1 MIRTPIFINKNLIT
15 ILPVFIC
22 LNLQGR
28 LTFMKVL
35 IASDFFAPTING
47 VVTSILN
54 LQNELEKHGHEVKIL
69 TLRQKESYGYEDC
82 VYAIPSFSA
91 GKFYPGARVM
101 RSLASVEL
109 KELKEWKPDVI
120 HTNNEFSTFLLSQL
134 IAAKLNV
141 PIVHTYHTVYED
153 YIHYFSPSETVGKGL
168 VKRYSKT
175 LLERTDAVIVPTE
188 KVRALLN
195 RYKVGT
201 PVYTVPTGI
210 DLENFAKGD
219 PVKARKNLRTK
230 YGVAE
235 NEFILLSLGRLA
247 KEKNIEEIIRFL
259 KKVDKEVRLMIVG
272 GGPYQNVLENFVLEQ
287 GLKDRVIFS
296 GMVRPEEVPD
306 HYHMADA
313 FVSGSTSE
321 TQGLTY
327 VEALACGLPAIC
339 RKDDAIDEVIINDLN
354 GWQYE
359 TEQEFVDAVTRL
371 IDDPMEWKRMSEGA
385 LTIAQNFSTQAFYEG
400 IIAVYEAA
408 INGPRKPREP
418 IPAKLRQ
425 ILYKSID
432 LTFDD
437 WMYHDHLR
445 L

>member
-1 MIRTPIFINKNLIT
+1 
-15 ILPVFIC
+15 
-22 LNLQGR
+22 
-28 LTFMKVL
+28 MKVL

-54 LQNELEKHGHEVKIL
+54 LQEELEKHGHEVKIL

-91 GKFYPGARVM
+91 GKFYPGARIM
-101 RSLASVEL
+101 RSLASAEL
-109 KELKEWKPDVI
+109 RELKEWKPDVI

-134 IAAKLNV
+134 MATKLKV

-168 VKRYSKT
+168 VKKYSKA

-195 RYKVGT
+195 RYDVET

-210 DLENFAKGD
+210 DLEAFAKGD
-219 PVKARKNLRTK
+219 HAKERKELRK
-230 YGVAE
+230 RYGVRE
-235 NEFILLSLGRLA
+235 DEFILLSLGRLA
-247 KEKNIEEIIRFL
+247 KEKNIEEVIRFL
-259 KKVDKEVRLMIVG
+259 KNLDRKVRLMIVG
-272 GGPYQNVLENFVLEQ
+272 GGPYQDVLEKYVRDE
-287 GLKDRVIFS
+287 GLTQRVIFS
-296 GMVRPEEVPD
+296 GMVRPDEVSS
-306 HYHMADA
+306 HYHMADV

-339 RKDDAIDEVIINDLN
+339 RKDGAIDEVILNDFN

-359 TEQEFVDAVTRL
+359 TEQEFIDAVTGL
-371 IDDPMEWKRMSEGA
+371 VQDPKKLQRMSEGA
-385 LTIAQNFSTQAFYEG
+385 LTIAQNFSTEAFYEG
-400 IIAVYEAA
+400 VMAVYEAA
-408 INGPRKPREP
+408 INGPRKKREP
-418 IPAKLRQ
+418 IPAKIRHL
-425 ILYKSID
+425 LYRSAD
-432 LTFDD
+432 FNLDD
-437 WMYHDHLR
+437 WMYNDHLR